1 MDLKNLKMCSNRTP
15 WGFVRNL
22 RTFDFKSLSRWK
34 FDDFSFDPRVRH
46 SVWSCVVGGT
56 LGLWLGVYGVNQSN
70 VQRYVSCRT
79 VKEASKAVW
88 INCFA
93 LIMINFTAAS
103 SGLVMFA
110 YYNGCDPMQAGW
122 IKVIFPPTQI
132 TTTIRI
138 LNYP

>member
-1 MDLKNLKMCSNRTP
+1 M
-15 WGFVRNL
+15 
-22 RTFDFKSLSRWK
+22 
-34 FDDFSFDPRVRH
+34 
-46 SVWSCVVGGT
+46 
-56 LGLWLGVYGVNQSN
+56 GLWLGVYGVNQSN

-93 LIMINFTAAS
+93 LMLINFTAAS

-122 IKVIFPPTQI
+122 IKVIFLTHAVSLFFHVY
-132 TTTIRI
+132 IRYI
-138 LNYP
+138 LKLKSILGKRSIGSIHGIR